1 MAWRQ
6 SDKKKSRGRDRLSAH
21 SKTMPMSPIDQ
32 TFVAPEREVLT
43 PSLLNR
49 HARELIED
57 VFHSIWI
64 EGELSNVSRPASGHV
79 YFTLKDAGAQVRG
92 ALFKSRTFGMR
103 FKPTDGMQV
112 LVRGKVSLYEARG
125 EFQLI
130 AEHMEP
136 AGEGALQREFDQL
149 KARLAAEGLFDA
161 ALKRPLPAWPRR
173 IGVITSPSGAAIRDV
188 LSVLARRFPL
198 VDVDVLPVPVQ
209 GREAPAAIVAMLQA
223 ANTAARYD
231 VLLLTRGGGSLEDLW
246 AFNDESVARAVRA
259 SAIAVV
265 AAVGHEIDFSI
276 AEFAADLRAA
286 TPSAAAELLV
296 PEREALLRQL
306 GDARRSVVR
315 AQGRRI
321 ETLAQRVD
329 HLQARLVARHPR
341 NQLTQTRQRL
351 QGLQARLVQISTR
364 RDEQRRARVNH
375 VLARLRGVSPQPH
388 IARAHERIDTIASRL
403 HTLATARIKHQ
414 RAHLIELA
422 RGLNAVSPLATLE
435 RGYAILLDPDS
446 GKTLRTISAIKPGN
460 HIKARL
466 VDGSVELRVLNVA
479 PADTHS

>member
-1 MAWRQ
+1 
-6 SDKKKSRGRDRLSAH
+6 
-21 SKTMPMSPIDQ
+21 MPPSEPIFNA
-32 TFVAPEREVLT
+32 TAREVLT

-57 VFHSIWI
+57 VFNSVWI
-64 EGELSNVSRPASGHV
+64 EGELSNVSRPASGHI
-79 YFTLKDAGAQVRG
+79 YFTLKDAGAQVRA

-103 FKPTDGMQV
+103 FKPVDGMQV

-136 AGEGALQREFDQL
+136 AGEGALQREFEQL

-198 VDVDVLPVPVQ
+198 LEVDVLPVPVQ
-209 GREAPAAIVAMLQA
+209 GREAPAAIVAMLKA
-223 ANTAARYD
+223 ANAAARYD

-259 SAIAVV
+259 SSIPIV

-296 PEREALLRQL
+296 PDRDALLRQL
-306 GDARRSVVR
+306 DDARRSVLR
-315 AQGRRI
+315 AQTRRV
-321 ETLAQRVD
+321 ESLAQRVD

-341 NQLTQTRQRL
+341 NQLVQTRLRL
-351 QGLQARLVQISTR
+351 QGLQARLTQISQR
-364 RDEQRRARVNH
+364 RNEQRHARVDH
-375 VLARLRGVSPQPH
+375 VLARLRGVSPQPRVTH
-388 IARAHERIDTIASRL
+388 ARERVY
-403 HTLATARIKHQ
+403 TLATRLRALANMRIERQ
-414 RAHLIELA
+414 QAHLLELV

-435 RGYAILLDPDS
+435 RGYAILLNPEN
-446 GKTLRTISAIKPGN
+446 GTALRSIRMLKGGQDVT
-460 HIKARL
+460 ARL
-466 VDGSVELRVLNVA
+466 ADGSVNLRVLNV
-479 PADTHS
+479 PTADTTSS

>member
-1 MAWRQ
+1 
-6 SDKKKSRGRDRLSAH
+6 
-21 SKTMPMSPIDQ
+21 MSPTTQ
-32 TFVAPEREVLT
+32 TFVAADGEMLT
-43 PSLLNR
+43 PSLLKQ

-103 FKPTDGMQV
+103 FKPADGMQV

-136 AGEGALQREFDQL
+136 AGEGALQRDFEQL

-223 ANTAARYD
+223 ANAAARHD

-259 SAIAVV
+259 SAIPVV

-296 PEREALLRQL
+296 PERDALLRQL

-341 NQLTQTRQRL
+341 NQLLQTQQRL
-351 QGLQARLVQISTR
+351 QGLRARLVQISER
-364 RDEQRRARVNH
+364 RDEQRRARVRH
-375 VLARLRGVSPQPH
+375 ILSRLRGVSPQPH
-388 IARAHERIDTIASRL
+388 ITQTRERAQ
-403 HTLATARIKHQ
+403 TLAARLRILAATRVERQ
-414 RAHLIELA
+414 RAHLLELA
-422 RGLNAVSPLATLE
+422 RGLHATSPLATLE
-435 RGYAILLDPDS
+435 RGYAILLDPAT
-446 GKTLRTISAIKPGN
+446 GTTLRSVKMMKPGDVVA
-460 HIKARL
+460 ARL
-466 VDGSVELRVLNVA
+466 VDGYVDLRVLNVRA
-479 PADTHS
+479 LDTTF

>member
-1 MAWRQ
+1 
-6 SDKKKSRGRDRLSAH
+6 
-21 SKTMPMSPIDQ
+21 MSLIDQ
-32 TFVAPEREVLT
+32 KFAAPEREVLT

-57 VFHSIWI
+57 VFHSVWI
-64 EGELSNVSRPASGHV
+64 EGELSNVSRPASGHI

-92 ALFKSRTFGMR
+92 ALFKSRTFGIR
-103 FKPTDGMQV
+103 FKPIDGMQV

-130 AEHMEP
+130 AEHLEP
-136 AGEGALQREFDQL
+136 AGEGALRREFDQL

-198 VDVDVLPVPVQ
+198 VEVEVLPVPVQ
-209 GREAPAAIVAMLQA
+209 GRDAPAAIVAMLQA
-223 ANTAARYD
+223 ANVAARHD

-246 AFNDESVARAVRA
+246 AFNDEAVARAMRA
-259 SAIAVV
+259 SAIPVV

-296 PEREALLRQL
+296 PERDALLRQL
-306 GDARRSVVR
+306 SDARRSLMR
-315 AQGRRI
+315 AQARRI

-341 NQLTQTRQRL
+341 NQLMQTRQRL
-351 QGLQARLVQISTR
+351 HGLQGRIIQINER
-364 RDEQRRARVNH
+364 RNEQRRARVGH
-375 VLARLRGVSPQPH
+375 VLARLHGVSPQPRVMQ
-388 IARAHERIDTIASRL
+388 ARERL
-403 HTLATARIKHQ
+403 HTLTAHLRALTTSGMGRQ
-414 RAHLIELA
+414 RAHVLELA

-435 RGYAILLDPDS
+435 RGYAILLDPKS
-446 GKTLRTISAIKPGN
+446 GSTLRTIGGMHPGDN
-460 HIKARL
+460 ITARL
-466 VDGSVELRVLNVA
+466 ADGSVDLRVLNVSTA
-479 PADTHS
+479 FTSS